1 MADEYKPTGYGNH
14 LCERKNFKISF
25 SPNTANMGVWSG
37 TGPETALIVDGVY
50 YILDGD
56 FRKEYEG
63 KTLAEA
69 VQFFNDNAEH
79 KSRWSNGP

>member
-1 MADEYKPTGYGNH
+1 MADEYIPTGYGNY
-14 LCERKNFKISF
+14 LCEREDFKISF
-25 SPNTANMGVWSG
+25 NPKWSG